1 MAIFTDV
8 SGDVEQKSLRAKHEE
23 EDVSHHHLSEG
34 DIAALLDTAVLAQ
47 QRRVMLAHLANCKK
61 CRTILSG
68 AILSQSFVSDPG

>member
-23 EDVSHHHLSEG
+23 ENVSHHLSEG
-34 DIAALLDTAVLAQ
+34 DIAALMDTAVLAQ